1 MEDLNYGHGGEPAQA
16 SNAAKTVAAET
27 DAAKTDTA
35 GVPDAAKSDTAAKRN
50 DRNSL
55 PEPSQRENQELQVAE
70 EPSGYRGDN
79 WATAGPGGTSIRS
92 STPENAAGHI
102 NPSAPGDT
110 GVTPGTTPH

>member
-16 SNAAKTVAAET
+16 SNAAKTDV
-27 DAAKTDTA
+27 AKTDAT
-35 GVPDAAKSDTAAKRN
+35 DAIDAVQSDTKAQQN
-50 DRNSL
+50 DRHAM
-55 PEPSQRENQELQVAE
+55 PEPSQRESHELHVAE

-79 WATAGPGGTSIRS
+79 WSTAGPGGTSIRS

-110 GVTPGTTPH
+110 GVTPNTTPH